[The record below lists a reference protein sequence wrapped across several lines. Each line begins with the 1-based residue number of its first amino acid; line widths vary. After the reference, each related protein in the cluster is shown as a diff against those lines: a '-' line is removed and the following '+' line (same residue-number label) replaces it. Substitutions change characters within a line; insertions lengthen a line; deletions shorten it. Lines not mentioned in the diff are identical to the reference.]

1 MRQATTPPAT
11 RSSARR
17 WRAGSRRSDARL
29 PVLGID
35 NAFFGNTVTNGPSG
49 LLSLSATA
57 VDTGTITAVA
67 NLDFFHD
74 AKKKAYDNNSE
85 LTHFVIS
92 PAIALQL
99 AKIKVLSSGSNQ
111 GLLETVDDGVLLAG
125 LPALVSPSVDAL
137 TFAWGIDASQVMVV
151 RRTGT
156 TIATSKDAAFGE
168 DALQIRATSRVGF
181 GFANPPGV
189 VRLYD
194 AA

>member
-1 MRQATTPPAT
+1 M
-11 RSSARR
+11 
-17 WRAGSRRSDARL
+17 
-29 PVLGID
+29 
-35 NAFFGNTVTNGPSG
+35 TNGPSG

-125 LPALVSPSVDAL
+125 LRLWSALRL
-137 TFAWGIDASQVMVV
+137 T
-151 RRTGT
+151 R
-156 TIATSKDAAFGE
+156 
-168 DALQIRATSRVGF
+168 
-181 GFANPPGV
+181 
-189 VRLYD
+189 
-194 AA
+194 